1 MTKAIIGKQTPRT
14 MAVVSLPAVL
24 CASVGELVDD
34 FTSGMCDVNVEVLLV
49 STFVVDFVVVVDC
62 KIDSVLNTFVV
73 RGISDENVEVNGDDN
88 DEVDDCGDNMS
99 PVDVLL
105 VLV

>member
-1 MTKAIIGKQTPRT
+1 MTKAMIGKQTPRT

-34 FTSGMCDVNVEVLLV
+34 FTSGVCDVNVEVLLV

-62 KIDSVLNTFVV
+62 KIDSVLNTFV
-73 RGISDENVEVNGDDN
+73 EVNGDDN

-105 VLV
+105 V

>member
-1 MTKAIIGKQTPRT
+1 MTKAMIGRQTPRT

-34 FTSGMCDVNVEVLLV
+34 FTSGVCDVN
-49 STFVVDFVVVVDC
+49 VVVDC

-105 VLV
+105 V

>member
-14 MAVVSLPAVL
+14 MAVVSLPGGL

-34 FTSGMCDVNVEVLLV
+34 FTSGVCDVNVEVLLV

-62 KIDSVLNTFVV
+62 KIDNVLDMFV
-73 RGISDENVEVNGDDN
+73 I
-88 DEVDDCGDNMS
+88 
-99 PVDVLL
+99 
-105 VLV
+105 

>member
-1 MTKAIIGKQTPRT
+1 MTKAMIGKQTPRT
-14 MAVVSLPAVL
+14 MDVVSLPAVL

-34 FTSGMCDVNVEVLLV
+34 FTSGVCDVNVEVLLV

-88 DEVDDCGDNMS
+88 DCGDNMS

-105 VLV
+105 V